1 MTFPANGENVKLGKG
16 SLMLALFDDEGNEN
30 GLSFM
35 GNCSAVS
42 ISSNIQTAELF
53 SSTERTAAL
62 IARSKTRTSFTLS
75 ATLNEYAK
83 ENLRLFLLGEENTK
97 SQTSGTNVAKSLT
110 NVLKGKYYETGHRK
124 ITNVTVNRD
133 TDVLV
138 LNVDYEVNSEF
149 GIIHIRPSSI
159 TVVDGDDIVV
169 EYDKPVASI
178 QQIRIGKQSSQLARL
193 VYLADDS
200 NQDNVS
206 ARDRLEVWK
215 VDVAPEGDL
224 NLVSDDYGSFN
235 LTMAVLADNVNH
247 PAEPYG
253 TLDRI

>member
-16 SLMLALFDDEGNEN
+16 SLMLALFDDDGNEN

-42 ISSNIQTAELF
+42 ISSDIQTAELF

-83 ENLRLFLLGEENTK
+83 ENLRLFLLGEDNTK
-97 SQTSGTNVAKSLT
+97 SQTSATNATKT
-110 NVLKGKYYETGHRK
+110 FTGVLKGKYYETGHRK
-124 ITNVTVNRD
+124 ITAVSVTRD

-138 LNVDYEVNSEF
+138 LNTDYELNSEF
-149 GIIHIRPSSI
+149 GIIHVRPTGS
-159 TVVDGDDIVV
+159 VVDGDDLVV
-169 EYDKPVASI
+169 EYDKPAATI

-215 VDVAPEGDL
+215 VDVAPDGDL

-247 PAEPYG
+247 PSEPYG